1 MINQLET
8 LVAANLLEWKELI
21 TEPQEQTLAE
31 SWGDMKGYSG
41 S

>member
-31 SWGDMKGYSG
+31 S
-41 S
+41 